1 MRIKIGFSLHLALFV
16 LILFSVAFCRI
27 YIRVQTTII
36 GYELAKLKDEEAS
49 LLEERGRLNM
59 QYADLVSQ
67 KNLEQLSTKH
77 AGSSS
82 KNINSTK
89 TTKVSPDKKETKT
102 LSR

>member
-1 MRIKIGFSLHLALFV
+1 MKIKIGFSLHLALFV

-27 YIRVQTTII
+27 YLRVQTTII

-67 KNLEQLSTKH
+67 KNLENLSTKEL
-77 AGSSS
+77 SS
-82 KNINSTK
+82 KTQSKTK
-89 TTKVSPDKKETKT
+89 NKSFGRTT
-102 LSR
+102 R

>member
-1 MRIKIGFSLHLALFV
+1 MKIKIGFSLHLALFV

-27 YIRVQTTII
+27 YLRVQTTII

-67 KNLEQLSTKH
+67 KNLENLSTKELSSKTQTKTKNKNK
-77 AGSSS
+77 SSS
-82 KNINSTK
+82 K
-89 TTKVSPDKKETKT
+89 TT
-102 LSR
+102 R